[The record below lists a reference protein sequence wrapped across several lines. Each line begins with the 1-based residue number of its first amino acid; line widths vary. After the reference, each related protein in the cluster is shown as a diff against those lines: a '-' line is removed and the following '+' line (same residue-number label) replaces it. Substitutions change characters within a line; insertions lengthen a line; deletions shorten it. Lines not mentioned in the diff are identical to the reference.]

1 MKCSVSR
8 METLVVLNIFGA
20 KIHKNF
26 VSAKFFCNFA
36 HKNNEN
42 GKSNTVFRRSKP
54 HQTIWS

>member
-26 VSAKFFCNFA
+26 VSANFFCNFA
-36 HKNNEN
+36 HKNNKN
-42 GKSNTVFRRSKP
+42 G
-54 HQTIWS
+54 